1 MFLVGGKTVCWSY
14 EQAKEIASKIHEQ
27 FGIIVS
33 IEEVEAVGS

>member
-1 MFLVGGKTVCWSY
+1 MFLVGGKTLCWSIA
-14 EQAKEIASKIHEQ
+14 QANEVAHKIYEQ